1 MNLRSRTTS
10 STVIL
15 ALLSHAANALLW
27 SEAMQ
32 IKEKISGVKID
43 LSSRT
48 PEEIAAISAEVRSVT
63 DFMDELSGLTQ
74 SSGGNVT
81 NAKIPVP
88 IILESVDDVDRS
100 GSHERRTDTT
110 DTIRKREMKQFSIFS
125 NMKALNVKTSDFVT
139 GSVTLQSGKLY
150 DQYGYIAGDSEL
162 ICTAFEINFNPDQID
177 LTDSLLCNAIFIFAN
192 KYGFEVGQLHLQGIV
207 SGLTVTK
214 GVAADGTAN
223 ANRADITNTAD
234 IFSVIG
240 GTGCFAGAKGL
251 ATFDGLAAGSIWY
264 TKKHDVFLYEYWE
277 HEYNN
282 PTDTY
287 PF

>member
-15 ALLSHAANALLW
+15 ALLSHAANAILW

-32 IKEKISGVKID
+32 MKDKISGIRID

-125 NMKALNVKTSDFVT
+125 NMPALNIKTSDLVT
-139 GSVTLQSGKLY
+139 GTIILQTGKLY

-162 ICTAFEINFNPDQID
+162 ICTAMFGDTDQDQLID
-177 LTDSLLCNAIFIFAN
+177 QLLCNAIFIFAN

-207 SGLTVTK
+207 SGLTVTA

>member
-15 ALLSHAANALLW
+15 ALLSHAANAILW

-32 IKEKISGVKID
+32 MKDKISGIKID

-125 NMKALNVKTSDFVT
+125 NMPALNIKTSDLVT
-139 GSVTLQSGKLY
+139 GTIILQTGKLY
-150 DQYGYIAGDSEL
+150 DQYGYIAGDSDL
-162 ICTAFEINFNPDQID
+162 ICTGMFEDTDQD
-177 LTDSLLCNAIFIFAN
+177 GLTDQFLCSAIFIFAN

-207 SGLTVTK
+207 SGLTVTA